1 MVLYLF
7 PYSAPFADVRRCT
20 ARKFTSV
27 SLCTPAHKKL
37 MIRDMQRRYLFY
49 GEASDAIHLF
59 SLYNAIIHMQRLQK
73 MSTVRMFC
81 PVCVIL
87 RDCNFTFVLWKLL
100 QVTTCV
106 PLLPQIVEAS
116 EHCSRGIGKCYA
128 QSLREIVI
136 LVTRFLFII
145 IFLPPLVNSATNEL
159 S

>member
-27 SLCTPAHKKL
+27 SLCTLAHKKL

-73 MSTVRMFC
+73 MSTRRMFC

-106 PLLPQIVEAS
+106 PLLPQIVDTVSQLFHWSVSRHGPLCFAS
-116 EHCSRGIGKCYA
+116 LLTES
-128 QSLREIVI
+128 
-136 LVTRFLFII
+136 
-145 IFLPPLVNSATNEL
+145 
-159 S
+159 